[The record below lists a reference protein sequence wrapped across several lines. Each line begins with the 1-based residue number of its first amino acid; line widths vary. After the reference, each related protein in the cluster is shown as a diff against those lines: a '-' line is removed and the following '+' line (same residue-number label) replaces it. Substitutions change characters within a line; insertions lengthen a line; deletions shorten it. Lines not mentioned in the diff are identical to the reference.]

1 MIYPLLRYPLE
12 AIADELR
19 GFGIIAQMVVSFSFA
34 SGEMEQSEN
43 RCHGSSGIPESTAC
57 RTNSRRPAVA
67 GGPLAPA

>member
-1 MIYPLLRYPLE
+1 VIYPLVRYPLE

-43 RCHGSSGIPESTAC
+43 RCAMDRPESRKVLLAA
-57 RTNSRRPAVA
+57 PIL
-67 GGPLAPA
+67 GGPR